1 MDARAVAVAVGVALV
16 VLLFVWLQRDLARLH
31 APWRAH
37 AIAGLAYAA
46 MAAGWIAVFL
56 ARWPTWVGWLGSTA
70 ALAATLAPRALMRVS
85 GGPAGPGELLRE
97 VGALRVAM
105 STLTTS
111 TRARTRLR
119 ARARQPD
126 RWRTVSGSDPVDEL
140 IDLVQESVYA
150 RLTELPGDPD
160 RERERERRIEELV
173 ADLER

>member
-16 VLLFVWLQRDLARLH
+16 VLLFVWLQRDLRRLR

-46 MAAGWIAVFL
+46 MAAGWAGVFL
-56 ARWPTWVGWLGSTA
+56 ARWPTWLGWLGSIA
-70 ALAATLAPRALMRVS
+70 ALAATLAPRALAGAT
-85 GGPAGPGELLRE
+85 GGPSGPRDLLRE

-119 ARARQPD
+119 ARARQLD
-126 RWRTVSGSDPVDEL
+126 RWRTGSGEPVDEL

-160 RERERERRIEELV
+160 REQERERRIEELV
-173 ADLER
+173 TDLER